1 MPNGVNE
8 MQDIKREEMARETEW
23 GPRGIASAT
32 IAARL
37 SFENVTHKYGSTI
50 AVDHFSLD
58 VEPGEIMCLLGQSGC
73 GKTTLLRIAAGIE
86 KPFSGRVLV
95 NDLELSGPNVF
106 VPPEKRG
113 IGLMFQ
119 DYALFPHRTI
129 LENVMFGLH
138 TLSRAEAKKAAISA
152 LKRVGLE
159 RYANEYPHELS
170 GGEQQRVALARAI
183 VPRPSVLL
191 MDEPFSGL
199 DQRLRDNV
207 REETIAI
214 LHETRATCIMVTHD
228 PQEAMHLA
236 DRIVLM
242 RDGRVEQVGTPADM
256 YSKPQ
261 SLFAGRFFCAF
272 NELAGVVKNGSVETP
287 LGKFE
292 APGFQTGDQVVVCVR
307 PQGIRLQDQAKGVP
321 GRIQRIDFLGEVDQV
336 AISVEGLDAP
346 VLVRR
351 PAGYRVPVG
360 TDIGVIVIPEQALI
374 FKTDGKISD
383 PA

>member
-1 MPNGVNE
+1 MNGIQE
-8 MQDIKREEMARETEW
+8 IKREDMSQKPDW
-23 GPRGIASAT
+23 GRRGTAGAT

-37 SFENVTHKYGSTI
+37 SFQDVTHRYGATL
-50 AVDHFSLD
+50 AVDRFSLD
-58 VEPGEIMCLLGQSGC
+58 IEPGEIMCLLGKSGC

-86 KPFSGRVLV
+86 KPVSGRVLM

-129 LENVMFGLH
+129 IENVMFGLT
-138 TLSRAEAKKAAISA
+138 TLNRRDAKNIALSA

-159 RYANEYPHELS
+159 RSADEYPHELS
-170 GGEQQRVALARAI
+170 RGEQQRVALARAI

-214 LHETRATCIMVTHD
+214 LRETRMTCLMVTHD
-228 PQEAMHLA
+228 PQEAMHIA

-242 RDGRVEQVGTPADM
+242 REGRVEQVGAPREI
-256 YSKPQ
+256 YSKPA

-272 NELAGVVKNGSVETP
+272 NELPGVVKGGFVETA
-287 LGKFE
+287 LGKFA
-292 APGFQTGDQVVVCVR
+292 APDFKNNDKVTVCVR
-307 PQGIRLQDQAKGVP
+307 PQGVRLQDIAKGVP
-321 GRIQRIDFLGEVDQV
+321 GRIQRIDFLGEVDEV
-336 AISVEGLDAP
+336 VISVEAMDAP
-346 VLVRR
+346 IHVRR

-360 TDIGVIVIPEQALI
+360 TDVGVIVIPEQVLI
-374 FKTDGKISD
+374 FRTDKK
-383 PA
+383 